1 MLSNSFSWSFLKDL
15 WALSLVF
22 PWVSLFYFLQT
33 LERLPPKYASINGR
47 LYFSQIVFRSCSS
60 TYKNSLTYFCR
71 GFLFRDITSKML
83 KNVSLFPPFIFVSHI
98 GFLRCAA
105 CQRLLFLRGNLLHLA
120 VSTFTLFEISFQFRE
135 TPFSVWSFICSLLFY
150 SQSLVLN
157 RCLYSLEKL
166 YRPALAAAGA
176 IRSDTEPKCNLA
188 PVLSSQREY
197 HGQGQGCSPAASRT
211 CFLAF
216 LEANILS

>member
-83 KNVSLFPPFIFVSHI
+83 KNVSLFSPFHFCLTHW
-98 GFLRCAA
+98 F
-105 CQRLLFLRGNLLHLA
+105 
-120 VSTFTLFEISFQFRE
+120 
-135 TPFSVWSFICSLLFY
+135 PSVCSLPTAAFPAWQPSSSCSVYIHSLWNFFPIQGNTFFSLIFY
-150 SQSLVLN
+150 LLSSLLLTITSSQSL
-157 RCLYSLEKL
+157 SLFIGE
-166 YRPALAAAGA
+166 ALQTRLSCSWCNQIWHWAQVQLGSCA
-176 IRSDTEPKCNLA
+176 IFPEGIPWTGPG
-188 PVLSSQREY
+188 VLSGS
-197 HGQGQGCSPAASRT
+197 
-211 CFLAF
+211 F
-216 LEANILS
+216 